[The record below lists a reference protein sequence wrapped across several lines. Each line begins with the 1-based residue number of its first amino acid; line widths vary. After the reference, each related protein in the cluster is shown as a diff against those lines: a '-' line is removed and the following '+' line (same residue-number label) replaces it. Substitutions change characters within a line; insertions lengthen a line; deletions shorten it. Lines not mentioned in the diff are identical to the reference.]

1 MPIQVLKHK
10 LKVQTQVYLKIFV
23 SKTLLFGLCNT
34 KLLGS
39 ESNTEQMFD
48 GDIQYLLAI
57 RDT

>member
-48 GDIQYLLAI
+48 GDISTSY
-57 RDT
+57 

>member
-23 SKTLLFGLCNT
+23 YKTLLFVLCNT

-48 GDIQYLLAI
+48 GDISTSY
-57 RDT
+57 